1 MSMTTVTCMP
11 TSNPTDKLMVTGK
24 MPFAPNTMTIWIETK
39 LKSMINSMKMTKMTM
54 MTKMVKM
61 AEMAKMLTTLMTM
74 TKACT
79 EHSSNDGYKSELCDP
94 LQLHKAV
101 SASLVIPDK
110 N

>member
-1 MSMTTVTCMP
+1 
-11 TSNPTDKLMVTGK
+11 
-24 MPFAPNTMTIWIETK
+24 
-39 LKSMINSMKMTKMTM
+39 MTM

-61 AEMAKMLTTLMTM
+61 AKMTKMLMTLMTM
-74 TKACT
+74 TKVRTT
-79 EHSSNDGYKSELCDP
+79 EHSSNDWDKSELCDP